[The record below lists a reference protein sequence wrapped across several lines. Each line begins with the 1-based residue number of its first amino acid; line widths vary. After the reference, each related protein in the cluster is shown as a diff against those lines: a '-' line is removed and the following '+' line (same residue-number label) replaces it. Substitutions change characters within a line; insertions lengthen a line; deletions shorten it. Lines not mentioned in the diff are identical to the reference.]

1 MPIFSASGRGFL
13 FAQNHALD
21 YLSPGR
27 SENRGFADSALR
39 RVAALRTLLPVL
51 AGDPPP
57 DAAQHPSDE
66 LDQLPEQLQQPSD
79 PSPYPLDAVPE
90 LVSALLVVLCHV
102 LAFLEMETVPLGIF

>member
-1 MPIFSASGRGFL
+1 MGS
-13 FAQNHALD
+13 
-21 YLSPGR
+21 
-27 SENRGFADSALR
+27 
-39 RVAALRTLLPVL
+39 LLPVL

-66 LDQLPEQLQQPSD
+66 LDQLPDQLQQPSD

-102 LAFLEMETVPLGIF
+102 LAFRGFGTISLGICLELS